1 MAIEAQETLIEASSG
16 NVFAD
21 LGLPNP
27 EERLAKTRLASAIV
41 DVLDGRGIG
50 EAQAAAKLGVDAATV
65 EMLRQGRLAGFPAE
79 RLLGFLLSLGL
90 DVDIVVHREL
100 PAEDRMG
107 AVTIAYA

>member
-1 MAIEAQETLIEASSG
+1 MAIEAQETLIEAGSG

-21 LGLPNP
+21 LGLSNP
-27 EERLAKTRLASAIV
+27 EERLSKARLASAI
-41 DVLDGRGIG
+41 LDALEARGFD
-50 EAQAAAKLGVDAATV
+50 EAQAANHLGVDAASLAR
-65 EMLRQGRLAGFPAE
+65 LRQGRLADFPAE
-79 RLLGFLLSLGL
+79 RLLRFLLSVGL